1 MWQFIVPLLG
11 KVFDQVFPDPKAA
24 AEAKLKVMEMQQSGA
39 LAALDADLKI
49 ALAQAGI
56 NAEEAKSASIF
67 VSGWRPFIGWCC
79 GIGLAYVFLVYP
91 LLTWWAALAKSAFV
105 PPVLA
110 VDHLMELVMAMLG
123 LGGLR
128 TFEKIKGVASK

>member
-1 MWQFIVPLLG
+1 MWTALLPVIG
-11 KVFDQVFPDPKAA
+11 SLIEKLFPDPKAA
-24 AEAKLKVMEMQQSGA
+24 ADARLELLRMQQAGD

-56 NAEEAKSASIF
+56 NAEEARSPSLF

-91 LLTWWAALAKSAFV
+91 LLTWWLALYKPALV
-105 PPVLA
+105 PPVLVA
-110 VDHLMELVMAMLG
+110 DHLFELVTAMLG

-128 TFEKIKGVASK
+128 TFEKLKGVASK

>member
-1 MWQFIVPLLG
+1 MWQLIVPLIG

-67 VSGWRPFIGWCC
+67 VAGWRPFIGWCC

-91 LLTWWAALAKSAFV
+91 LLTWWAALAKPAFV
-105 PPVLA
+105 PPVLV